1 MRRAVR
7 TVVAVGAALLL
18 LGACSSDPNSVAN
31 QANKG
36 DRKGYVSGDGSIERI
51 PVAKRG
57 PVVQLTGT
65 TVTGKPWTSADA
77 LGKALV
83 VNVWGSWCSPCVAE
97 SPDLQKAWTELS
109 AAKKPVQFVGI
120 DVQESAK
127 TGAAFLRSR
136 GITYP
141 SLSDQAGVLILD
153 LQGKAVSTPTTL
165 VLDTK
170 GRIAGR
176 VSGQVSATTLTDL
189 VDDVLSGAA
198 G

>member
-1 MRRAVR
+1 MRRAV
-7 TVVAVGAALLL
+7 TSLTAGVAVVLM

-31 QANKG
+31 QANRG

-57 PVVQLTGT
+57 PVVKLTGS
-65 TVTGKPWTSADA
+65 TVTGKPWTSAEA

-97 SPDLQKAWTELS
+97 APDLQKAWTGLS
-109 AAKKPVQFVGI
+109 AARKPVQFVGI
-120 DVQESAK
+120 DVQESAA
-127 TGAAFLRSR
+127 TGAAFLKSR

-165 VLDTK
+165 VLDRQ

-189 VDDVLSGAA
+189 VDDVLSGAT